1 MHRRNEIDLQ
11 TPEAAPENQA
21 SKVKPEHQLA
31 ASLPFR
37 PDFRCVATRLQ
48 ARLRGTWQ
56 RVQKLDAAQPER
68 RRFMADFEKAQTAV
82 ALRRARVPAVAI
94 DEALPI
100 ARYAAELTHAIATHQ
115 VVIVAGETGSGKTT
129 QLPKLCLAAGR
140 GVLGMIGCTQPRR
153 IAAKTVAKRVAQEL
167 NCELGALVGWQVRF
181 TEAVGEQTLI
191 KFMTD
196 GILLAETQSDR
207 LLANYDTIIIDEAHE
222 RSLNIDF
229 LLGFIKK
236 LLPKRPD
243 LKIIITSATID
254 TARFSAHFNQAPVFT
269 VEGRGFPVEIR
280 YRPILGDEDERNE
293 RAQPASIIAAIDELN
308 RDNPMGDV
316 LVFFPGER
324 EIRDAQAAIERRN
337 FRETE
342 VVSLFARLS
351 AAEQDKVFQPGP
363 KRRIVLATNVAETSI
378 TVPRIR
384 FVIDTGTARISRYS
398 PRSKIERLHI
408 ESISQASANQ
418 RAGRCGRVAA
428 GVCVRLYDEAD
439 YQSRAA
445 FTDPEILR
453 SSLAGVLL
461 RMLKLHLG
469 DPRAFPFVEPPD
481 ERAINDGYLVL
492 AELGAIDAR
501 RALTEL
507 GTQMAELP
515 IDVHYARMLIAAK
528 SENCLK
534 EMLILTAGLSI
545 QDPRERPADKRG
557 SADAAHATFSDE
569 RSDFLG
575 WLKLWDAYQFQSN
588 ELSQSKLRDWARN
601 HFLSF
606 LRLREWRDLHQQLS
620 SAAREQGWVLNTTG
634 ASFEALHR
642 ALLTALIGQV
652 GEHDEKGVY
661 KGTRQRKFQIFPGS
675 AIKGSP
681 RWVMADTLLDT
692 QKVWAIGVAKIEPA
706 WLESIGAHLI
716 KKRYYDPLWDERAG
730 RVMCFEDATLLGL
743 TVYVKRRAQYEAVN
757 PEETR
762 ALFLRHA
769 LAMGETSAPHRLF
782 AHNAAVRTQAH
793 AKEDKLRK
801 RGLLKTESEIAEWFE
816 AKIPADIRSV
826 PALLAWLKSPLGRD
840 QEAHLRLH
848 VNDLILHT
856 SPLQKEFPDE
866 LVAGGFKLALR
877 YQFDPSSEADGATA
891 SVKLEQLGALELA
904 LLDWL
909 VPGLREEKAA
919 ALIKSLPKHLRRL
932 AVPAPDF
939 ARAFLEAHAPSAA
952 LSLCGALAMFL
963 SKVCGETFNE
973 GDFDLDA
980 LPNHLRLRIEVLG
993 PAGEVLAQG
1002 RDIAALQ
1009 TDFRSAARAAF
1020 TAKVGALYNRDH
1032 LKVWPFDLPEQITSD
1047 DGSAAYPALDD
1058 TGNDANLRAY
1068 ASADEA
1074 AAHHA
1079 NGALRLLRLHLPDEQ
1094 RYWRKHA
1101 SLSAAAMLAYAAVDA
1116 AENLRLEI
1124 VEACLIA
1131 GNRELAA
1138 KTRSLSEFH
1147 HLSEHARTHLGPDS
1161 GKLAALLD
1169 DILCAYGALRRK
1181 LTPPVIGLAKANLDD
1196 IRAQLAG
1203 LIYRKCVLE
1212 VPAARLAHY
1221 PRYLKAIAVRLERL
1235 FNEPIKDQT
1244 KMLDLLPF
1252 MAIVECQRHAP
1263 NAQALRWLLE
1273 EFRVSIFAPELKTA
1287 EAVSVKRLRALA
1299 ENL

>member
-1 MHRRNEIDLQ
+1 MLKPLFDALNSRSVNPRPVNDG
-11 TPEAAPENQA
+11 
-21 SKVKPEHQLA
+21 KVRKEG
-31 ASLPFR
+31 FR
-37 PDFRCVATRLQ
+37 PAFHLTPTRLQ
-48 ARLRGTWQ
+48 HRLRSTWQ
-56 RVQKLDAAQPER
+56 RVQNLPLDHNDR
-68 RRFMADFEKAQTAV
+68 IRFQADFDKAK
-82 ALRRARVPAVAI
+82 ALVEARKARVPLISI

-100 ARYAAELTHAIATHQ
+100 QAYSSELIEAISRNQ

-167 NCELGALVGWQVRF
+167 KCELGGVVGWQVRF
-181 TEAVGEQTLI
+181 TEAVGESTLI

-207 LLANYDTIIIDEAHE
+207 NLANYDTLIIDEAHE

-229 LLGFIKK
+229 LLGFLKK

-254 TARFSAHFNQAPVFT
+254 TARFSAHFNNAPVFT
-269 VEGRGFPVEIR
+269 VEGRGFPVELR
-280 YRPILGDEDERNE
+280 YRPISGDEDERNE
-293 RAQPASIIAAIDELN
+293 RAQPSAIIAAIEELN
-308 RDNPMGDV
+308 RETPNSIGGDL

-342 VVSLFARLS
+342 VVTLFSRLS
-351 AAEQDKVFQPGP
+351 ATEQDKVFQPGP

-384 FVIDTGTARISRYS
+384 YVIDTGTARVARYS

-408 ESISQASANQ
+408 EAISQASANQ

-428 GVCVRLYDEAD
+428 GVCVRLYEELDF
-439 YQSRAA
+439 QLRPA

-461 RMLKLHLG
+461 RMLRLNLG

-481 ERAINDGYLVL
+481 NSAINDGYLVL
-492 AELGAIDAR
+492 SELGAITEQR
-501 RALTEL
+501 TLTEL
-507 GTQMAELP
+507 GRQMAELP

-557 SADAAHATFSDE
+557 SADAAHATFNDE
-569 RSDFLG
+569 RSDFLS
-575 WLKLWDAYQFQSN
+575 WLKLWDAYQFQSQA
-588 ELSQSKLRDWARN
+588 LTQSKQRDWARN

-606 LRLREWRDLHQQLS
+606 MRLREWRDLHQQLS
-620 SAAREQGWVLNTTG
+620 NSVRELGWTVGDQT
-634 ASFEALHR
+634 ASFESLHR

-652 GEHDEKGVY
+652 GEHDEKGIY

-692 QKVWAIGVAKIEPA
+692 QKVWAIGVAKIEPI

-716 KKRYYDPLWDERAG
+716 KKRHYDPFWDERAG
-730 RVMCFEDATLLGL
+730 RVMCFVDATLLGL
-743 TVYVKRRAQYEAVN
+743 TIYVKRRISYEAIN
-757 PEETR
+757 PVETR
-762 ALFLRHA
+762 ELFLRHA
-769 LAMGETSAPHRLF
+769 LAGGEVSTPHRLF
-782 AHNAAVRTQAH
+782 AHNAAVRLEAH
-793 AKEDKLRK
+793 AKEDKLRR
-801 RGLLKTESEIAEWFE
+801 RGLLKSDSAIAEWFD
-816 AKIPADIRSV
+816 ARVPADIRSV
-826 PALLAWLKSPLGRD
+826 PAFISWLKSPVGRN
-840 QEAHLRLH
+840 QEANLRLH
-848 VNDLILHT
+848 VNDLILLT
-856 SPLQKEFPDE
+856 TPLNHEFPDE
-866 LVAGGFKLALR
+866 LMAGGFKLALS
-877 YQFDPSSEADGATA
+877 YHFDPSAANDGVTA
-891 SVKLEQLGALELA
+891 MVKLEQLGALPLN

-909 VPGLREEKAA
+909 VPGLREDKAA

-939 ARAFLEAHAPSAA
+939 ARAFLEAEAPSAEY
-952 LSLCGALAMFL
+952 SMTTALARFL
-963 SKVCGETFNE
+963 SKICGDTFSDT
-973 GDFDLDA
+973 DFDASGLA
-980 LPNHLRLRIEVLG
+980 NHLKLRVVVTG
-993 PAGEVLAQG
+993 PAGEVLAEG
-1002 RDIAALQ
+1002 REIAALQ
-1009 TDFRSAARAAF
+1009 ADYRSAARAAF

-1032 LKVWPFDLPEQITSD
+1032 LKVWPFDLPAQITSD
-1047 DGSAAYPALDD
+1047 DGSAAFPALHD
-1058 TGNDANLRAY
+1058 TGIDASLRAY
-1068 ASADEA
+1068 ATTEEA
-1074 AAHHA
+1074 SAHHTD
-1079 NGALRLLRLHLPDEQ
+1079 GALRLLRLHLPDEL
-1094 RYWRKHA
+1094 RYWRKNA
-1101 SLSAAAMLAYAAVDA
+1101 SLSSTAMLAYAAVDA
-1116 AENLRLEI
+1116 AENLRVEL
-1124 VEACLIA
+1124 VEACLIS
-1131 GNRELAA
+1131 GNSDLAA
-1138 KTRSLSEFH
+1138 STRTLAEFH

-1169 DILCAYGALRRK
+1169 EILCAHSAIRRK

-1203 LIYRKCVLE
+1203 LIYPKFVLE
-1212 VPAARLAHY
+1212 VPTHRLAHY
-1221 PRYLKAIAVRLERL
+1221 PRYLKAIAIRLERL
-1235 FNEPIKDQT
+1235 FNEPIKDQA

-1252 MAIVECQRHAP
+1252 MAIIENDRYAP
-1263 NAQALRWLLE
+1263 KNQPLRWLLE

-1287 EAVSVKRLRALA
+1287 EAVSVKRLRALSG
-1299 ENL
+1299 

>member
-1 MHRRNEIDLQ
+1 VL
-11 TPEAAPENQA
+11 
-21 SKVKPEHQLA
+21 KPSFDALNARPANVRPPHDDKGVNNG
-31 ASLPFR
+31 FR
-37 PDFRCVATRLQ
+37 PQFHLVPIRLQ
-48 ARLRGTWQ
+48 HRLRSTWQ
-56 RVQKLDAAQPER
+56 RVQNQAPDHKDR
-68 RRFMADFEKAQTAV
+68 IRFQADFEKAK
-82 ALRRARVPAVAI
+82 ALVEARKARVPKIMV
-94 DEALPI
+94 DESLPI
-100 ARYAAELTHAIATHQ
+100 QAYTSELIEAITRNQ

-167 NCELGALVGWQVRF
+167 NCELGGVVGWQVRF
-181 TEAVGEQTLI
+181 TEAVGDSTLI

-207 LLANYDTIIIDEAHE
+207 NLANYDTLIIDEAHE

-243 LKIIITSATID
+243 LKVIITSATID
-254 TARFSAHFNQAPVFT
+254 TARFSAHFNNAPVFT
-269 VEGRGFPVEIR
+269 VEGRGFPVELR
-280 YRPILGDEDERNE
+280 YRPISGDEDERNE
-293 RAQPASIIAAIDELN
+293 RAQPSAIIAAIEELN
-308 RDNPMGDV
+308 RETPNSIGGDV

-342 VVSLFARLS
+342 VVTLFSRLS
-351 AAEQDKVFQPGP
+351 ATEQDKVFQPGP

-384 FVIDTGTARISRYS
+384 YVIDTGTARVARYS

-408 ESISQASANQ
+408 EAISQASANQ

-428 GVCVRLYDEAD
+428 GVCVRLYEELDF
-439 YQSRAA
+439 QLRPA

-461 RMLKLHLG
+461 RMLRLNLG

-481 ERAINDGYLVL
+481 NSAINDGYLVL
-492 AELGAIDAR
+492 SELGAITEQ

-507 GTQMAELP
+507 GRQMAELP

-557 SADAAHATFSDE
+557 SADAAHAIFADE
-569 RSDFLG
+569 RSDFMS
-575 WLKLWDAYQFQSN
+575 WLKMWDAYQFQSQ
-588 ELSQSKLRDWARN
+588 ELTQSKLRDWARN

-606 LRLREWRDLHQQLS
+606 MRLREWRDLHQQLS
-620 SAAREQGWVLNTTG
+620 NSARELGWTIGDNS

-675 AIKGSP
+675 SLKGSP

-706 WLESIGAHLI
+706 WLETIGAHLI
-716 KKRYYDPLWDERAG
+716 KKRHYDPFWDERAG
-730 RVMCFEDATLLGL
+730 RVMCFVDATLLGL
-743 TVYVKRRAQYEAVN
+743 TIYVKRRVSYEAIN
-757 PEETR
+757 PVETR
-762 ALFLRHA
+762 ELFLRHA
-769 LAMGETSAPHRLF
+769 LAGGEVSTPHRLF
-782 AHNAAVRTQAH
+782 AHNAAVRLDAH
-793 AKEDKLRK
+793 AKEDKLRR
-801 RGLLKTESEIAEWFE
+801 RGLLKSESAIAEWFD
-816 AKIPADIRSV
+816 ARVPADIRSV
-826 PALLAWLKSPLGRD
+826 PAFVSWLKSPVGRN
-840 QEAHLRLH
+840 QEPNLRLH
-848 VNDLILHT
+848 VNDLILLT
-856 SPLQKEFPDE
+856 TPLNHEFPDE
-866 LVAGGFKLALR
+866 LMAGGFKLALS
-877 YQFDPSSEADGATA
+877 YQFDPSAANDGVTA
-891 SVKLEQLGALELA
+891 MVKLEQLGALPLA

-939 ARAFLEAHAPSAA
+939 ARAFLEAEAPSTEYSMAT
-952 LSLCGALAMFL
+952 ALARFL
-963 SKVCGETFNE
+963 SKICGEAFTDA
-973 GDFDLDA
+973 DFDASGLA
-980 LPNHLRLRIEVLG
+980 NHLKLRIIVTG
-993 PAGEVLAQG
+993 PAGEILAEG
-1002 RDIAALQ
+1002 REIAALQ

-1032 LKVWPFDLPEQITSD
+1032 LKIWPFDLPAQITSD
-1047 DGSAAYPALDD
+1047 DGSAAFPALH
-1058 TGNDANLRAY
+1058 DAGVDASLRAY
-1068 ASADEA
+1068 ATIEEA
-1074 AAHHA
+1074 NAHHPD
-1079 NGALRLLRLHLPDEQ
+1079 GALRLLRLHLPDEL
-1094 RYWRKHA
+1094 RYWRKNA
-1101 SLSAAAMLAYAAVDA
+1101 SLSSTAMLAYAAVDA
-1116 AENLRLEI
+1116 AENLRVEL
-1124 VEACLIA
+1124 VEACLIS
-1131 GNRELAA
+1131 GNSELAA
-1138 KTRSLSEFH
+1138 STRTLADFH

-1161 GKLAALLD
+1161 GKLAAILD
-1169 DILCAYGALRRK
+1169 EILCAQGAIRRK

-1203 LIYRKCVLE
+1203 LIYPRFVLE
-1212 VPAARLAHY
+1212 VPTHRLAYY
-1221 PRYLKAIAVRLERL
+1221 PRYLKAISVRLERL
-1235 FNEPIKDQT
+1235 FNEPIKDQA

-1252 MAIVECQRHAP
+1252 MAIIENDRHAP
-1263 NAQALRWLLE
+1263 KNQPLRWLLE

-1287 EAVSVKRLRALA
+1287 EAVSVKRLRALCG
-1299 ENL
+1299 

>member
-1 MHRRNEIDLQ
+1 MRKQPFAGESENPQPSNHRINVSN
-11 TPEAAPENQA
+11 AP
-21 SKVKPEHQLA
+21 
-31 ASLPFR
+31 R
-37 PDFRCVATRLQ
+37 PAFNLIPTRLQ
-48 ARLRGTWQ
+48 HRLRAAWQ
-56 RVQKLDAAQPER
+56 RVQNLALDHKDR
-68 RRFMADFEKAQTAV
+68 IRFQVDFDKAKTQVET
-82 ALRRARVPAVAI
+82 RRARVPKISI

-100 ARYAAELTHAIATHQ
+100 QAYADELIQAISRNQ

-129 QLPKLCLAAGR
+129 QLPKLCLSAGR
-140 GVLGMIGCTQPRR
+140 GILGMIGCTQPRR

-167 NCELGALVGWQVRF
+167 NCELGGVVGWQVRF
-181 TEAVGEQTLI
+181 TEAVGDSTLI

-207 LLANYDTIIIDEAHE
+207 NLSNYDTLIIDEAHE

-243 LKIIITSATID
+243 LKVIITSATID
-254 TARFSAHFNQAPVFT
+254 TARFSAHFNNAPVFT
-269 VEGRGFPVEIR
+269 VEGRGFPVELR
-280 YRPILGDEDERNE
+280 YRPISGDEDERNE
-293 RAQPASIIAAIDELN
+293 RAQPSAIIAAIEELDHERPN
-308 RDNPMGDV
+308 SIGGDV

-342 VVSLFARLS
+342 VVTLFSRLS
-351 AAEQDKVFQPGP
+351 ASEQDKVFQPGP

-384 FVIDTGTARISRYS
+384 YVIDTGTARVARYS

-408 ESISQASANQ
+408 EAISQASANQ

-428 GVCVRLYDEAD
+428 GVCVRLYEELDFQLRPA
-439 YQSRAA
+439 Y
-445 FTDPEILR
+445 TDPEILR

-461 RMLKLHLG
+461 RMLRLNLG

-481 ERAINDGYLVL
+481 NSAINDGYLVL
-492 AELGAIDAR
+492 SELGAINEQ

-507 GTQMAELP
+507 GRQMAELP

-528 SENCLK
+528 GDGTPSNNCLK

-569 RSDFLG
+569 RSDFMS
-575 WLKLWDAYQFQSN
+575 WLKLWDAYQLQSQA
-588 ELSQSKLRDWARN
+588 LSQSKLRDWARN

-606 LRLREWRDLHQQLS
+606 MRLREWRDLHQQLS
-620 SAAREQGWVLNTTG
+620 NSARELGWASNDNT

-675 AIKGSP
+675 AIKASP

-706 WLESIGAHLI
+706 WLETIGAHLI
-716 KKRYYDPLWDERAG
+716 KKRHYDPFWDERAG
-730 RVMCFEDATLLGL
+730 RVMCFVDATLLGL
-743 TVYVKRRAQYEAVN
+743 TIYVKRRVQYEPIN
-757 PEETR
+757 PSETR
-762 ALFLRHA
+762 ELFLRHA
-769 LAMGETSAPHRLF
+769 LAGGEVTTPHRLF
-782 AHNAAVRTQAH
+782 AHNAAVRLEAH
-793 AKEDKLRK
+793 AKEDKLRR
-801 RGLLKTESEIAEWFE
+801 RGLLKSESAIAEWFD
-816 AKIPADIRSV
+816 ARVPTDIRSV
-826 PALLAWLKSPLGRD
+826 PAFISWLKSPVGRN
-840 QEAHLRLH
+840 QEPNLRLH
-848 VNDLILHT
+848 VNDLILLT
-856 SPLQKEFPDE
+856 TPLSHEFPDE
-866 LVAGGFKLALR
+866 LMAGGFKLALT
-877 YQFDPSSEADGATA
+877 YQFDPSAANDGVTA
-891 SVKLEQLGALELA
+891 MVKLEQLGALPLA
-904 LLDWL
+904 QLDWL

-939 ARAFLEAHAPSAA
+939 ARAFLEAEQPSADYSMAMA
-952 LSLCGALAMFL
+952 LSRFL
-963 SKVCGETFNE
+963 SKICGEAFAE
-973 GDFDLDA
+973 ADFDAIA
-980 LPNHLRLRIEVLG
+980 LANHLKLRIVVLG
-993 PAGEVLAQG
+993 PADEILAEG
-1002 RDIAALQ
+1002 RDVAALQ
-1009 TDFRSAARAAF
+1009 ANYRSAARAAF

-1032 LKVWPFDLPEQITSD
+1032 LKTWPFDLPVQITSD
-1047 DGSAAYPALDD
+1047 DGSAAFPALHD
-1058 TGNDANLRAY
+1058 TGVDASLRAY
-1068 ASADEA
+1068 ATIEEA
-1074 AAHHA
+1074 HAHHTD
-1079 NGALRLLRLHLPDEQ
+1079 GALRLLRLHLPDEL
-1094 RYWRKHA
+1094 RYWRKNA
-1101 SLSAAAMLAYAAVDA
+1101 SLSSTAMLAYAAVDA
-1116 AENLRLEI
+1116 AENLRVEL
-1124 VEACLIA
+1124 VEACLIS
-1131 GNRELAA
+1131 GNSMLAA
-1138 KTRSLSEFH
+1138 NTRTLADFH

-1161 GKLAALLD
+1161 GKTAALLD
-1169 DILCAYGALRRK
+1169 EILCAHSAIRRK

-1203 LIYRKCVLE
+1203 LIYPKFVLE
-1212 VPAARLAHY
+1212 IPMSRLAHY
-1221 PRYLKAIAVRLERL
+1221 PRYLKAIAIRLERL
-1235 FNEPIKDQT
+1235 FNEPIKDQA

-1252 MAIVECQRHAP
+1252 MTIIENARHAAKNQP
-1263 NAQALRWLLE
+1263 LRWLLE

-1287 EAVSVKRLRALA
+1287 EAASVKRLRALSVFG
-1299 ENL
+1299 

>member
-1 MHRRNEIDLQ
+1 MRSQPLVGNNQNSH
-11 TPEAAPENQA
+11 APNSGKIRDAQ
-21 SKVKPEHQLA
+21 PRP
-31 ASLPFR
+31 PFHLI
-37 PDFRCVATRLQ
+37 PTRLQ
-48 ARLRGTWQ
+48 HRLRRAWQ
-56 RVQKLDAAQPER
+56 RVQNLANDHQDR
-68 RRFMADFEKAQTAV
+68 IRFQADFDKAK
-82 ALRRARVPAVAI
+82 ALVEARKARVPKISI

-100 ARYAAELTHAIATHQ
+100 QAYANELIEAITRNQ

-140 GVLGMIGCTQPRR
+140 GVLGMVGCTQPRR

-167 NCELGALVGWQVRF
+167 KCELGGVVGWQVRF
-181 TEAVGEQTLI
+181 TEAVGESTLI

-207 LLANYDTIIIDEAHE
+207 NLANYDTLIIDEAHE

-229 LLGFIKK
+229 LLGFLKK

-243 LKIIITSATID
+243 LKVIITSATID
-254 TARFSAHFNQAPVFT
+254 TARFSAHFNNAPVFT
-269 VEGRGFPVEIR
+269 VEGRGFPVELR
-280 YRPILGDEDERNE
+280 YRPISGDDDERNE
-293 RAQPASIIAAIDELN
+293 RAQPSAIIAAIEELN
-308 RDNPMGDV
+308 RETPNSIGGDV

-342 VVSLFARLS
+342 VVTLFSRLS
-351 AAEQDKVFQPGP
+351 ATEQDKVFQPGP

-384 FVIDTGTARISRYS
+384 YVIDTGTARVARYS

-408 ESISQASANQ
+408 EAISQASANQ

-428 GVCVRLYDEAD
+428 GVCVRLYEELDF
-439 YQSRAA
+439 QLRPA

-461 RMLKLHLG
+461 RMLRLNLG
-469 DPRAFPFVEPPD
+469 DPRTFPFVEPPD
-481 ERAINDGYLVL
+481 NSAINDGYLVL
-492 AELGAIDAR
+492 SELGAVTEQR
-501 RALTEL
+501 TLTEL
-507 GTQMAELP
+507 GRQMAELP

-534 EMLILTAGLSI
+534 EMLVLTAGLSI

-557 SADAAHATFSDE
+557 SADAAHATFNDE
-569 RSDFLG
+569 RSDFLS
-575 WLKLWDAYQFQSN
+575 WLKLWDAYQFQS
-588 ELSQSKLRDWARN
+588 EQLTQSKLRDWARN

-606 LRLREWRDLHQQLS
+606 MRLREWRDLHQQLS
-620 SAAREQGWVLNTTG
+620 NSVRELGWTVGDKT
-634 ASFEALHR
+634 ASFESLHR

-716 KKRYYDPLWDERAG
+716 KKRHYDPFWDERAG
-730 RVMCFEDATLLGL
+730 RVMCFVDATLLGL
-743 TVYVKRRAQYEAVN
+743 TIYVKRRVSYEAIN
-757 PEETR
+757 PAETR

-769 LAMGETSAPHRLF
+769 LAGGEVSTPHRLF
-782 AHNAAVRTQAH
+782 AHNAAVRLEAH
-793 AKEDKLRK
+793 AKEDKLRR
-801 RGLLKTESEIAEWFE
+801 RGLLKSESGIAEWFD
-816 AKIPADIRSV
+816 ARVPADIRSV
-826 PALLAWLKSPLGRD
+826 PAFISWLKSPVGRN
-840 QEAHLRLH
+840 QEANLRLH
-848 VNDLILHT
+848 VNDLILLT
-856 SPLQKEFPDE
+856 TPLNHEFPDE
-866 LVAGGFKLALR
+866 LMAGGFKLALS
-877 YQFDPSSEADGATA
+877 YHFDPSAANDGVTA
-891 SVKLEQLGALELA
+891 MVKLEQLGALPLN

-939 ARAFLEAHAPSAA
+939 ARAFLEAEAPSGEYSMIAA
-952 LSLCGALAMFL
+952 LARFL
-963 SKVCGETFNE
+963 SKICGDTFSDA
-973 GDFDLDA
+973 DFDATGLA
-980 LPNHLRLRIEVLG
+980 NHLNLRIVVTG
-993 PAGEVLAQG
+993 PAGEVLTEG
-1002 RDIAALQ
+1002 REIATLQ
-1009 TDFRSAARAAF
+1009 ADYRSAARAAF

-1032 LKVWPFDLPEQITSD
+1032 LKTWPFDLPAQITSSD
-1047 DGSAAYPALDD
+1047 DGSAAFPALHD
-1058 TGNDANLRAY
+1058 TGIDASLRAY
-1068 ASADEA
+1068 ATIEEA
-1074 AAHHA
+1074 NTHHTD
-1079 NGALRLLRLHLPDEQ
+1079 GALRLLRLHLPDEL
-1094 RYWRKHA
+1094 RYWRKNA
-1101 SLSAAAMLAYAAVDA
+1101 SLSSTAMLAYAAVDA
-1116 AENLRLEI
+1116 AENLRVEL
-1124 VEACLIA
+1124 VEACLIS

-1138 KTRSLSEFH
+1138 NTRTLAEFH

-1169 DILCAYGALRRK
+1169 EILCAHSAIRRK

-1196 IRAQLAG
+1196 IRAQLGG
-1203 LIYRKCVLE
+1203 LIYPKFVLE
-1212 VPAARLAHY
+1212 VPMHRLAHY
-1221 PRYLKAIAVRLERL
+1221 PRYLKAIAIRLERL
-1235 FNEPIKDQT
+1235 FNEPIKDQA

-1252 MAIVECQRHAP
+1252 MVLIENDRHAP
-1263 NAQALRWLLE
+1263 KNQPLRWLLE
-1273 EFRVSIFAPELKTA
+1273 EFRVSVFAPELKTA
-1287 EAVSVKRLRALA
+1287 EAVSVKRLRALSG
-1299 ENL
+1299 